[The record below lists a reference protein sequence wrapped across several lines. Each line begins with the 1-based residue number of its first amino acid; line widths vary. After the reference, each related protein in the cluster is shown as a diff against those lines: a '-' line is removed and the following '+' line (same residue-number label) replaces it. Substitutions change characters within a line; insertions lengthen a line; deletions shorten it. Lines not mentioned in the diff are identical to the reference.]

1 MGDSKHTHTHTHT
14 HKRKHKKHTIT
25 YTHQY
30 KSTKAE
36 LTLKVPWH
44 ATRCGVISRYK
55 PFWKSAPY
63 DITSER
69 VHLDV

>member
-1 MGDSKHTHTHTHT
+1 MF
-14 HKRKHKKHTIT
+14 
-25 YTHQY
+25 
-30 KSTKAE
+30 
-36 LTLKVPWH
+36 LKFPRR

-63 DITSER
+63 DITGGR